1 MNGVFESAPA
11 LAIPPSFM
19 LSGLVPIFYTVVQAI
34 VEKLPWVPAPSFG
47 LELSLAIHDAFS
59 RSFLLC
65 NLIPP
70 MVLEHTSPAIRENP
84 WTLLLTAL
92 VCRLFPSLP
101 TYTCSY

>member
-1 MNGVFESAPA
+1 
-11 LAIPPSFM
+11 M

-92 VCRLFPSLP
+92 VTAALTAALLLAAQKYGIPGFLP
-101 TYTCSY
+101 PR